1 MPIGMFAGSI
11 GRDGEGFGIFHHIV
25 EGIVCIDAD
34 DAVQMGEIPS
44 SLSAW
49 VVASCR
55 EVP

>member
-34 DAVQMGEIPS
+34 DAVQMGGNTQQLECMGGGQLP
-44 SLSAW
+44 
-49 VVASCR
+49 
-55 EVP
+55 